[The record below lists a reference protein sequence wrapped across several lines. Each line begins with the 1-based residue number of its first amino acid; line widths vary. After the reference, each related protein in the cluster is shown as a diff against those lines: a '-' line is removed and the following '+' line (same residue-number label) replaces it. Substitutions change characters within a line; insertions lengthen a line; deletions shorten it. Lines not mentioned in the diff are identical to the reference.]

1 MRSEYFPTFQCTK
14 RVKINLLIPLKKFK
28 KDTFKLFLHI
38 YRSQNM
44 QKKCFKIVKC
54 MHAHKH
60 IMLSIVWLEYFY
72 SPQSKSGVTIFKD
85 IKTKRARD
93 LK

>member
-1 MRSEYFPTFQCTK
+1 
-14 RVKINLLIPLKKFK
+14 
-28 KDTFKLFLHI
+28 
-38 YRSQNM
+38 
-44 QKKCFKIVKC
+44 

-93 LK
+93 LKWIGQIINGVFVLGYSFQICSTFSFNVFEICDAT